1 MPPQRITQFILS
13 LLLAVWLTSVASAS
27 EKLTLA
33 SPFTDHAVLQRD
45 MPVPVWGRAEPGAK
59 VVVRFADQEKSA
71 TADKDGKW
79 MLKLDRL
86 AASMDGQELS
96 VASGTETTRI
106 KDVLVG
112 EVWLA
117 AGFAEGSSSFDERP
131 ELALK
136 DQAGKDVA
144 IRVFEAKFSVADE
157 PQETCQG
164 QWRVPQR
171 KTLMTRFALGVQTKL
186 GVPVGVINPFA
197 LEPGT
202 TMASWIRRSAL
213 ESNPTGLSA
222 LSAHQAAVTR
232 FEFVVNLWETKGD
245 SFMKALVAKAIEED
259 KQNRKSGQGDFAIW
273 PPRKPDPKN
282 HPNLLP
288 DRPSAAFNGMI
299 APLVPFAIHGVVYN
313 NNHSDDFLIDVWRK
327 EWSPAPLA
335 GIRFCTPWEHAQA
348 ELKNNIVRIPTGGIL
363 MDRAEALAERATLA
377 ALAKVYGVDVEWTAP
392 RCDRVTVDGKKVTLL
407 FTGCKNG
414 LVRTQSDFEGF
425 EVQSTDGVWKRAN
438 AELNGDTVIVSSDD
452 VAKPVRVRFG
462 PVRRKDRK
470 EEHELWNKA
479 GFPVEPFDLAVNSKP

>member
-1 MPPQRITQFILS
+1 MPAQRITQFILS

-45 MPVPVWGRAEPGAK
+45 MPVPVWGRAQAGAK
-59 VVVRFADQEKSA
+59 VVVHFADQEKSV
-71 TADKDGKW
+71 TAEKDGKW

-86 AASMDGQELS
+86 AASMDGQELI
-96 VASGTETTRI
+96 VTSGTETTRI
-106 KDVLVG
+106 KGVLVG

-117 AGFAEGSSSFDERP
+117 AGFMTGRSSFDEQS
-131 ELALK
+131 EGTLK
-136 DQAGKDVA
+136 DRTGREIAV
-144 IRVFEAKFSVADE
+144 RVFEAKFRVADE

-171 KTLMTRFALGVQTKL
+171 ETVMTHFALRLQTKL

-197 LEPGT
+197 IASST
-202 TMASWIRRSAL
+202 TTASWIRRSEL
-213 ESNPTGLSA
+213 ESSPIGKQA

-232 FEFVVNLWETKGD
+232 FEFVINDWEKNDGLAMKLEAKAKGD
-245 SFMKALVAKAIEED
+245 RDKKAGKDPGGYSPE
-259 KQNRKSGQGDFAIW
+259 
-273 PPRKPDPKN
+273 PKPDRQN
-282 HPNLLP
+282 HPYFLP
-288 DRPSAAFNGMI
+288 NRPSAAFNGMI
-299 APLVPFAIHGVVYN
+299 APHVPFAIRGLVCN
-313 NNHSDDFLIDVWRK
+313 NNHSYDFLIDVWRI

-335 GIRFCTPWEHAQA
+335 AIRFRGPWELLQDDS
-348 ELKNNIVRIPTGGIL
+348 KSNIVRVSIADIWA
-363 MDRAEALAERATLA
+363 DRDEVLAERATLA
-377 ALAKVYGVDVEWTAP
+377 ALANVYGFDVEWTAP
-392 RCDRVTVDGKKVTLL
+392 RCDRITVDGKKVTLL

-452 VAKPVRVRFG
+452 VQNPVRVRFG
-462 PVRRKDRK
+462 PVRRKDRNADY
-470 EEHELWNKA
+470 ELWNKA
-479 GFPVEPFDLAVNSKP
+479 GFPVEPFEIAVSPKP